1 MIRLARPADHAAIA
15 QINDDAF
22 GGPDESRIV
31 ATLRADG
38 DMLFEL
44 VWETEG
50 EICGHNAFSR
60 LWADSVNLYAALA
73 PMSVRPGL
81 QRTGLGSR
89 LVTAGT
95 EMAKEFGA
103 HGVLVLG
110 HVDYYP
116 RFGFSREAALKVAS
130 PYSKSPAF
138 MALALQ
144 DGAFDAPLAVAYPD
158 AFKG

>member
-15 QINDDAF
+15 QINDAAF

-31 ATLRADG
+31 AALRSGG

-44 VWETEG
+44 VSEEAG
-50 EICGHNAFSR
+50 ELTGHIAFSR

-81 QRTGLGSR
+81 QRSGVGSR
-89 LVTAGT
+89 LVEAGK

-103 HGVLVLG
+103 HGILVLG

-116 RFGFSREAALKVAS
+116 RFGFSREAAAKVAA
-130 PYSKSPAF
+130 PYSASPAF

-144 DGAFDAPLAVAYPD
+144 DGAFNEPLVVAYPD

>member
-1 MIRLARPADHAAIA
+1 MIRLARATDHPAIA
-15 QINDDAF
+15 EINDAAF
-22 GGPDESRIV
+22 GGPDESRLV
-31 ATLRADG
+31 QALRAEG

-44 VWETEG
+44 VFEAEG
-50 EICGHNAFSR
+50 EVVGHIAFSR

-81 QRTGLGSR
+81 QKTGVGSR
-89 LVTAGT
+89 LIEAGK

-103 HGVLVLG
+103 HGILVLG

-116 RFGFSREAALKVAS
+116 RFGFSRDAAAKVAS
-130 PYSKSPAF
+130 PYSASPAF

>member
-1 MIRLARPADHAAIA
+1 MIRLARASDHAAIA
-15 QINDDAF
+15 ALNDAAF
-22 GGPDESRIV
+22 GGPEESRIV
-31 ATLRADG
+31 SALRADG

-44 VWETEG
+44 VCEADAEVV
-50 EICGHNAFSR
+50 GHIAFSR

-81 QRTGLGSR
+81 QRTGVGGR
-89 LVTAGT
+89 LVEAGK

-103 HGVLVLG
+103 HGILVLG

-116 RFGFSREAALKVAS
+116 RFGFTREAAARVAS
-130 PYSKSPAF
+130 PYSASPAF